1 MPNNWRLTLHAVSD
15 DPSQNVYVVI
25 RSQRFNKMSIHNVRV
40 RAKGSHGYIKRVN
53 KKHVDVRQNNLNR
66 FTKIVLEKQAL
77 RQRYIQLMSDA
88 ERAVGRKEAIYL
100 LRDAEIIWQKIN
112 S

>member
-1 MPNNWRLTLHAVSD
+1 
-15 DPSQNVYVVI
+15 
-25 RSQRFNKMSIHNVRV
+25 MSRHNVRV
-40 RAKGSHGYIKRVN
+40 KARYPHGFMKNVAKSK
-53 KKHVDVRQNNLNR
+53 VDDRPEKLHT
-66 FTKIVLEKQAL
+66 FTKVVMEKQAL
-77 RQRYIQLMSDA
+77 RERYINLLNDA

>member
-1 MPNNWRLTLHAVSD
+1 
-15 DPSQNVYVVI
+15 
-25 RSQRFNKMSIHNVRV
+25 MSRHNVRV
-40 RAKGSHGYIKRVN
+40 KAKSPHGFIKNVVKN
-53 KKHVDVRQNNLNR
+53 KVDDKSKKLHM
-66 FTKIVLEKQAL
+66 FTKIVIEKQAL
-77 RQRYIQLMSDA
+77 RERYIKLMNDA

>member
-1 MPNNWRLTLHAVSD
+1 
-15 DPSQNVYVVI
+15 
-25 RSQRFNKMSIHNVRV
+25 MSRHNVRV
-40 RAKGSHGYIKRVN
+40 RTKGSHGLIKRVN
-53 KKHVDVRQNNLNR
+53 KKSVDARQNNLNR

>member
-1 MPNNWRLTLHAVSD
+1 
-15 DPSQNVYVVI
+15 
-25 RSQRFNKMSIHNVRV
+25 MSRHNVRV
-40 RAKGSHGYIKRVN
+40 RAKASHGLIKTAAKRRTEN
-53 KKHVDVRQNNLNR
+53 YPEKLHM
-66 FTKIVLEKQAL
+66 FTKVVMEKQAL
-77 RQRYIQLMSDA
+77 RERYINLMNDA

>member
-1 MPNNWRLTLHAVSD
+1 
-15 DPSQNVYVVI
+15 
-25 RSQRFNKMSIHNVRV
+25 MSRQNVRV
-40 RAKGSHGYIKRVN
+40 RDSFPHGFIKNVAKRK
-53 KKHVDVRQNNLNR
+53 VDDRPEKLHM
-66 FTKIVLEKQAL
+66 FTKIVMEKKVL
-77 RQRYIQLMSDA
+77 RERYIKLMNDA